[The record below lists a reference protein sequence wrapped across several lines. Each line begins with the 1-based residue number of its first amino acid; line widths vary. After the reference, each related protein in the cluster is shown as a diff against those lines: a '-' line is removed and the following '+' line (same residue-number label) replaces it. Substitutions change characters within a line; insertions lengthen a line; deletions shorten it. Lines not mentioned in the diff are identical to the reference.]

1 MEEEERQGSR
11 SSQDKDTAEEVEE
24 KVEED
29 RDEAG
34 GSKVKKTQA
43 KHDHVELGKPKQDNN
58 EPGETCTDETAP
70 REAMDDSVNKE
81 MRRRRL
87 MPNNQKTGIQG
98 MELKWKRRKIKSKKQ
113 QQREKFPEPETL
125 FIEIVLNV

>member
-11 SSQDKDTAEEVEE
+11 SSQDKDTVEEVEE

-43 KHDHVELGKPKQDNN
+43 KHDHVEPGKPKQDNN
-58 EPGETCTDETAP
+58 ETGETCRDETAP
-70 REAMDDSVNKE
+70 REAMDDSGNKQNEEKTDAKQLEDGDPRNGTE
-81 MRRRRL
+81 MEEEE
-87 MPNNQKTGIQG
+87 NKVEEAAT
-98 MELKWKRRKIKSKKQ
+98 KRKVSR
-113 QQREKFPEPETL
+113 T
-125 FIEIVLNV
+125 